1 MNPNNDDRRAQA
13 YLAFLEGKTYKA
25 ISTQLNIH
33 PQTAARWVKDYRDE
47 LQSIDLVTIRDEQAT
62 ELDRLNHYTE
72 VLEKTLRTSCDDATD
87 PETGKL
93 YRDGVRSTVS
103 VIQALLR
110 VSQQRVALR
119 GLDSVVQIAK
129 TEAVELS
136 QMDIADL
143 NQEDVINL
151 ITSYV
156 RKDV

>member
-1 MNPNNDDRRAQA
+1 MTQNNTDRQAQA
-13 YLAFLEGKTYKA
+13 YLAFLEGKTYRD

-47 LQSIDLVTIRDEQAT
+47 LQSIDLVTIRDEQAA

-72 VLEKTLRTSCDDATD
+72 VLEQTLRTSCNDAVD

-119 GLDSVVQIAK
+119 GLDTIVQIAK

-136 QMDIADL
+136 QMDIAEL

-151 ITSYV
+151 ITNYV